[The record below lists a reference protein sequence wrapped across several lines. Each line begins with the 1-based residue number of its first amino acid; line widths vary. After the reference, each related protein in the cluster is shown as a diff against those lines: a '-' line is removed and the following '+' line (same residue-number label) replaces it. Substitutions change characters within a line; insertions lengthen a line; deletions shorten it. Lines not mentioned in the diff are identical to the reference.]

1 MRIEKNHD
9 GHEMVVRVFSSK
21 GEPTSAYIV
30 VSRENLQLF
39 GGVIFDEVEKHLDSD
54 DEKPF

>member
-9 GHEMVVRVFSSK
+9 GHEMVVRVFSAN

-39 GGVIFDEVEKHLDSD
+39 GGVIFDEVEKH
-54 DEKPF
+54 